1 MSPGL
6 RSCLLDSS
14 KHRTCFS
21 RSVIY
26 SFSKHFCKY
35 WEPKHD
41 AVKFSPW
48 RSSVQWRD

>member
-21 RSVIY
+21 QSVMY